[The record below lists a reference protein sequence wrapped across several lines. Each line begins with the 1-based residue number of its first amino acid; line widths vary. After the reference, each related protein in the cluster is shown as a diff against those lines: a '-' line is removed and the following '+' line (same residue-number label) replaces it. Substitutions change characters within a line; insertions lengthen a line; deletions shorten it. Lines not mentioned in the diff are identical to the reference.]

1 MLRHSTQVDV
11 EPQHTQQKGVQ
22 PVLALNVRIRDED
35 ADAREA
41 TYGGSQPG
49 NLREPLISFFEFD
62 DQNAV

>member
-22 PVLALNVRIRDED
+22 PVLTLNVRIRDED
-35 ADAREA
+35 AHACEA
-41 TYGGSQPG
+41 TYGRSQPG
-49 NLREPLISFFEFD
+49 NLREPLISFFEFY